1 MDTSARSSYSHV
13 FKFDLFHEMFR
24 QLISTAR
31 KGEVCN
37 IREYIEDNHDLWISY
52 DIELSGRIEDVL
64 ESELIECYEL
74 TVDPSGNVR
83 LDRAKREPEHE
94 SLKDDSIRELVKK
107 CLEACS
113 STQSTNEILDYVNS
127 NRSRPTTSRSLQSSM
142 CQMHDTIVHYYDGTW
157 GLKSKQYTG
166 YNKTY
171 TARLNESR
179 RNRMSGMLCEE
190 PNVWYGPKTNLQ
202 IPDFELRYS
211 TKRGHKPTEFF
222 TNALSN
228 SSRLD
233 LGLGYFSSACFNV
246 LACGFAHF
254 VKNAGRMRMY
264 INPHITEEDY
274 QLLKNADG
282 EQFEKHLLESYDSL
296 LKVFSH
302 RDELFFRCLAY
313 LISRDRIEIKIAVL
327 NDGGI
332 AHEKFG
338 VFTDSEGNE
347 VGFNGSMNLTAYGLT
362 RNIES
367 IDCVCSWKNDDD
379 KERIQCYHEDF
390 ESMWNGDNPDV
401 MVYEA
406 DEFCKRVMETYP
418 DGDIDEL
425 VKLEYDVLKEL
436 EQEENPPMSED
447 TPHFPSKFPSGAFP
461 YQIKA
466 YQNWCNH
473 GKQGIFAMAT
483 GTGKTIT
490 SLNCALEE
498 YDQDGFY
505 HLVILVPSLA
515 LVEQWEKE
523 ARNFNFRNIITVSSE
538 NKDWKRRVV
547 ELAIKM
553 SFGRQMNFVII
564 STYQS
569 FVMTDF
575 QFLLPKLSDNA
586 ILIADE
592 AHNIGS
598 SSVREAFRKLKIERR
613 IALSATPK
621 RVYDEE
627 GTAEIESYFN
637 DRPPYTYSF
646 TMKRAIEE
654 ERLMS
659 YKYFP
664 RLVYLEED
672 EMQLYASYTRQLV
685 QMYNETKQAFS
696 DPDRAK
702 RLLMLRKNVL
712 HKARQK
718 MTMFSQ
724 IIREIG
730 EDRLKYCFVYS
741 AAGKHAR
748 TDENDD
754 EQLDEYILKEM
765 QRVLKSVFPSV
776 SCNSYTGV
784 DSKEMRKRKL
794 SAFAEGQLD
803 VLFAKNCLDEGVD
816 VPRAEYG
823 IFTSSTGNPRQFIQ
837 RRGRLLRR
845 HPDKRFAYIYDMV
858 VAPDFNSTYYDRK
871 FWTMEKHL
879 VEGEMRRVANFAAL
893 SINYYNGA
901 MDALEELTT
910 FYEVDIDGM
919 VLEEN
924 EQY

>member
-1 MDTSARSSYSHV
+1 MDISGRTQYSHV
-13 FKFDLFHEMFR
+13 FKFDLFHEKFR
-24 QLISTAR
+24 LRISSAR
-31 KGEVCN
+31 TGELCN
-37 IREYIEDNHDLWISY
+37 IREYIESDHDFWISY
-52 DIELSGRIEDVL
+52 DIELADKIEDVL
-64 ESELIECYEL
+64 ESELFDCYGL
-74 TVDPSGNVR
+74 SVDPSGNVR
-83 LDRAKREPEHE
+83 LDRAQKEPEQEAPKDEAIRNLVKEYLE
-94 SLKDDSIRELVKK
+94 SLP
-107 CLEACS
+107 
-113 STQSTNEILDYVNS
+113 STQSTAEILSYVNS
-127 NRSRPTTSRSLQSSM
+127 RRLRPTTSRSLQSSM
-142 CQMHDTIVHYYDGTW
+142 CQMQDTIVHYNDGTW
-157 GLKSKQYTG
+157 GLKSKKYIGHT
-166 YNKTY
+166 KTY
-171 TARLNESR
+171 VERLR
-179 RNRMSGMLCEE
+179 DNRIKNSGLLCEE
-190 PNVWYGPKTNLQ
+190 PKVLYGPTTNLQ

-228 SSRLD
+228 SSHLD
-233 LGLGYFSSACFNV
+233 IGLGYFSSACFNV

-254 VKNAGRMRMY
+254 VKNAGKMRMY

-274 QLLKNADG
+274 QLLKNAD
-282 EQFEKHLLESYDSL
+282 EEKFEKHLLESYDSL

-313 LISRDRIEIKIAVL
+313 LISRGRIEIKIVVL
-327 NDGGI
+327 NEGGI

-401 MVYEA
+401 IIYDA
-406 DEFCKRVMETYP
+406 DVFCQRIVDTYP
-418 DGDIDEL
+418 DENIDEL
-425 VKLEYDVLKEL
+425 VKLEYYVLKEI
-436 EQEENPPMSED
+436 EQEENPLIPD
-447 TPHFPSKFPSGAFP
+447 DDPHFPSKFPTGAFP

-466 YQNWCNH
+466 YQNWCDH

-498 YDQDGFY
+498 YDSDEYY
-505 HLVILVPSLA
+505 HLIILVPSLA
-515 LVEQWEKE
+515 LVEQWEDE
-523 ARNFNFRNIITVSSE
+523 ARNFNYKNIIAVSSE
-538 NKDWKRRVV
+538 NKEWKKRVV
-547 ELAIKM
+547 GLVQRM
-553 SFGRQMNFVII
+553 SYGRKINYVII

-575 QFLLPKLSDNA
+575 QVLLPKLSDNA

-598 SSVREAFRKLKIERR
+598 ASVREAFRKLTIDRR

-621 RVYDEE
+621 RVYDED
-627 GTAEIESYFN
+627 GTTEIEGFFN
-637 DRPPYTYSF
+637 DKPPYTYSF
-646 TMKRAIEE
+646 SMKRAIAE

-659 YKYFP
+659 YKYYP
-664 RLVYLEED
+664 RLAFLD
-672 EMQLYASYTRQLV
+672 DNEMQLYAMYTKQLV
-685 QMYNETKQAFS
+685 QMYNETKQEFT

-718 MTMFSQ
+718 MNMFEE

-730 EDRLKYCFVYS
+730 EDKLKYCFVYS

-748 TDENDD
+748 TDESDD
-754 EQLDEYILKEM
+754 DQLDEYILKEM
-765 QRVLKSVFPSV
+765 QRILKSVFPSV

-784 DSKEMRKRKL
+784 DSKEMRKQKL
-794 SAFAEGQLD
+794 AAFAGGQLD

-845 HPDKRFAYIYDMV
+845 HPDKRFAYIYDIV
-858 VAPDFNSTYYDRK
+858 VAPNFNSTYYDRR
-871 FWTMEKHL
+871 FWTMEQHL

-893 SINYYNGA
+893 SVNYYNGA
-901 MDALEELTT
+901 MDSLSELTS

-924 EQY
+924 EQD